1 MAETRRPPSLRA
13 QPSYLASQV
22 SKYGRRHLEKALS
35 EHDMVLIDHAVLT
48 ALTDLGPLSQQE
60 LADSLDLD
68 KSHLVARLDRLQD
81 RGLLAR
87 QQDPDDRRRNRLVLT
102 SSGRALIKRLDPI
115 AHQSQQGFLEA
126 LTESERATLV
136 SLLTRVLD
144 ANDATRLGAPA
155 EPTGA
160 VAAAR
165 RRDSARRRAR

>member
-1 MAETRRPPSLRA
+1 MAETRRPPSLLA

-22 SKYGRRHLEKALS
+22 SKYGRRHLENALA
-35 EHDMVLIDHAVLT
+35 EHDLVLIDHAVLT

-87 QQDPDDRRRNRLVLT
+87 QQDPDDRRRNRLTLT
-102 SSGRALIKRLDPI
+102 SSGRTLIKRLGPI
-115 AHQSQQGFLEA
+115 AHQSQQWFLKT
-126 LTESERATLV
+126 LTEPEQATLV

-144 ANDATRLGAPA
+144 ANDAVRLGASSKP
-155 EPTGA
+155 PG
-160 VAAAR
+160 
-165 RRDSARRRAR
+165 